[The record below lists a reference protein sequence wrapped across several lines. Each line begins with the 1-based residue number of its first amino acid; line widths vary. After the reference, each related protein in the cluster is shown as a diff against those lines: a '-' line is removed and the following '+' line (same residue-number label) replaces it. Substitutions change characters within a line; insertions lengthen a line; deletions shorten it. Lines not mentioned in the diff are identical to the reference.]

1 MPNSDR
7 QLPEALVIGAGLAG
21 SEAAWQLAER
31 GIPVRLVEMRPV
43 STTPAHR
50 TDGFAELVCSNSL
63 GADATTSP
71 GGILKQELRR
81 LDSLVIRCADAHS
94 VPAGRALAVDRNA
107 FSSCVTKTLEAHP
120 LVTIERREIET
131 VPEGPVILATGP
143 LTSESLAADIKRLA
157 GGSFLYFFDAVSPV
171 LTLESLDMSRAWRGS
186 RWGKGDDYINCPMNE
201 EQYAAFHEALVSAE
215 QAPRRDFEKDDRFFE
230 GCLPVEVIASR
241 GFDTLRFGPLRPVG
255 LPDPNTGKDP
265 WAVVQLRQENSA
277 GTLYNMV
284 GFQTNLRWPE
294 QERVFRMIPGLEN
307 AEFVRLGV
315 MHRNIYVDAPRV
327 LDPRLRLTGRDDL
340 FLAGQITGVEGYVES
355 TAMGVAA
362 AVNMAAFLSGQLFP
376 EWPGTTATGALLG
389 HLGDTQARSFQPM
402 NVNLGLFPPLEERI
416 KKRTERCSRQAERA
430 LADLEEMIR
439 SFPANFP
446 KK

>member
-1 MPNSDR
+1 MANNER
-7 QLPEALVIGAGLAG
+7 KLPEVMVVGAGLAG

-31 GIPVRLVEMRPV
+31 DVPVRLVEMRPV
-43 STTPAHR
+43 ATTPAHR

-63 GADATTSP
+63 GADVTASP

-94 VPAGRALAVDRNA
+94 VPAGRALAVDRNG

-120 LVTIERREIET
+120 LVTIERRRIDA

-186 RWGKGDDYINCPMNE
+186 RWGRGDDYINCPMNE
-201 EQYAAFHEALVSAE
+201 EQYAAFHKALVGAE
-215 QAPRRDFEKDDRFFE
+215 QAPRRDFEKDHRFFE

-294 QERVFRMIPGLEN
+294 QEMVFRMIPGLEN

-327 LDPRLRLTGRDDL
+327 LDPGLRLAGRDDL

-362 AVNMAAFLSGQLFP
+362 AVNMAAYLSGEPFP
-376 EWPGTTATGALLG
+376 EWPGTTAAGALLC
-389 HLGDTQARSFQPM
+389 HLGDTQAKSFQPM

-416 KKRTERCSRQAERA
+416 KKRTERCARQAERA
-430 LADLEEMIR
+430 LANLEKMIE
-439 SFPANFP
+439 SFPESFP